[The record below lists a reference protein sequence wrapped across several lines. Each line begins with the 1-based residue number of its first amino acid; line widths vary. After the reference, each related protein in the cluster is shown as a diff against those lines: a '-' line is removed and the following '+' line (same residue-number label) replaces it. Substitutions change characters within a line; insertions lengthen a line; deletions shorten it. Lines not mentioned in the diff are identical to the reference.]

1 MRKIITQCL
10 LTIFLF
16 TAFAGS
22 SWAKDSDRARELLS
36 KGEIL
41 SLSDILTRVS
51 SDVPGK
57 ILEIE
62 LKEEKGDIVYE
73 IEFLAEDGVVM
84 EMYVD
89 AKTAKI
95 LSVQVD

>member
-1 MRKIITQCL
+1 MQSKTYLNVIAVL
-10 LTIFLF
+10 IFSVF
-16 TAFAGS
+16 VNTA
-22 SWAKDSDRARELLS
+22 WAKDSERARELLA

-51 SDVPGK
+51 SQVPGK
-57 ILEIE
+57 ILEIKLE
-62 LKEEKGDIVYE
+62 EEKGEVVYE

-84 EMYVD
+84 EMYID

-95 LSVQVD
+95 LSVKVE